1 MLYCHRHH
9 LRYRMRRAFV
19 IFLILLFPLNVLALS
34 WSVATQPAAA
44 VQAEASPVADTDTD
58 SFFAKLFA
66 ADTTLDIDP
75 DEPPPMDLHDIVNH
89 EAALQ
94 FTTLPVRT
102 VCRHDAR
109 RHCLSIPPPVRP
121 PRLA

>member
-1 MLYCHRHH
+1 MLYWHRHH
-9 LRYRMRRAFV
+9 LRYCMRRAFV

-34 WSVATQPAAA
+34 WSVASEPAAA
-44 VQAEASPVADTDTD
+44 VVQAEAPAAGAD
-58 SFFAKLFA
+58 SFFAKLFD
-66 ADTTLDIDP
+66 ADTTLDLDP

-94 FTTLPVRT
+94 FTTLPGRMA
-102 VCRHDAR
+102 CRHDAR

-121 PRLA
+121 PRQA

>member
-44 VQAEASPVADTDTD
+44 VQAEGFPVADSD
-58 SFFAKLFA
+58 SFFARLFA

-94 FTTLPVRT
+94 FTTLPVRM